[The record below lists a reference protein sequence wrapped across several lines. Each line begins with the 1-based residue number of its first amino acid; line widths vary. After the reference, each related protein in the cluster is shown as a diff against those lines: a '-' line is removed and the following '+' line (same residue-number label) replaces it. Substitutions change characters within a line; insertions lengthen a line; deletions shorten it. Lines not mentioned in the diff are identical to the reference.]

1 MINILPFLIIPVA
14 LVSNPQ
20 PNVELTTV
28 NFCQEIKAELTLSSE
43 DIGIDKEAVQAIYD
57 RCKEIM

>member
-1 MINILPFLIIPVA
+1 MIKTLPILLITVA
-14 LVSNPQ
+14 LAPTTL

-28 NFCQEIKAELTLSSE
+28 NFCQEIKAELTYSSE

-57 RCKEIM
+57 RCMEIM